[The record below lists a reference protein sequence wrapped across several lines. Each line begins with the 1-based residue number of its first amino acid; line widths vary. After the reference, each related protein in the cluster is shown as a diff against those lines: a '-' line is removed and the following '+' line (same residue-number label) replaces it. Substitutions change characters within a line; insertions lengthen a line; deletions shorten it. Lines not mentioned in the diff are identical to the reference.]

1 MDDTIRKIKY
11 LDRILNNIDTL
22 SEELNILQGLKCLK
36 FNCHFENFSTISK
49 ILKLIKNLKLSI
61 RLQISQKLISDNSY
75 LDRYETNKLIDNY
88 NIKYNPTKI
97 TNNYKFNPNYKNE
110 FKLIKKEIEKIIKKI
125 PKIKKIKMKNDFIN
139 YNTYCSDY
147 VDRNINKY
155 VLNKMNQF
163 KIYFLS
169 N

>member
-61 RLQISQKLISDNSY
+61 RLQISQKLISDN
-75 LDRYETNKLIDNY
+75 
-88 NIKYNPTKI
+88 
-97 TNNYKFNPNYKNE
+97 
-110 FKLIKKEIEKIIKKI
+110 
-125 PKIKKIKMKNDFIN
+125 
-139 YNTYCSDY
+139 
-147 VDRNINKY
+147 
-155 VLNKMNQF
+155 
-163 KIYFLS
+163 
-169 N
+169 